1 MRLNVEVYI
10 GDLRLDLFDDEIIE
24 MNRTVKDFRELDKVF
39 SDYTQS
45 FTIPA
50 SKNNNIAMSHWYD
63 ESIATGFNPAA
74 KKAARIEINTLPFRD
89 GYLWLKSAVLKN
101 GSVDYYEVE
110 FFSEMPNILE
120 SFGKDTIPQLGTL
133 TETSNF
139 KLTYD
144 EFDDGIKG
152 TLGSGNKLIPL
163 ITSQR
168 NWNLQGRGNGIFN
181 SINYKPYSGQR
192 LANGDFVYP
201 DNRLTVVPYEVTVTE
216 GGASFYD
223 RENNWFNQVAG
234 VETDVFIVGVQTAKT
249 ETWEIKVRDADDGFA
264 IVATITSASPT
275 ASIVQNAVTARK
287 LAFQFSDIPVSDF
300 RMVIVA
306 SMRDG
311 ANFINISNS
320 YQYAAQG
327 GMFYELKPALK
338 ADFILEQIE
347 SKYSVSFTGGF
358 WNSDAWQDMY
368 MWSNRA
374 EGFGDHFKM
383 DYVQL
388 TGGSKFGGGAAVWDL
403 ATGVLTVP
411 ANSGD
416 VTVVGGIKVRM
427 SLFEEVNEYLPE
439 PKVKL
444 VCTET
449 TGTETSHDFVYLDGG
464 SIQDDYATHTF
475 SFPDSASSRTFKF
488 YVKSNFPE
496 KFDWAFA
503 SNTANLNFTAEE
515 TTVSMDDSST
525 CEFRY
530 FNHTYTDSLTNET
543 INIEGGLPDQNIA
556 EWLQNIIK
564 MFNLVI
570 LPINATTFQ
579 VETFDDWMALGSEI
593 DITKYVA
600 MDNVDVQPASLYNEL
615 KFSYAETET
624 VLGKNYA
631 QLNGGIGYGDSI
643 TEIRD
648 SFGDAISSQ
657 NFELKVPFEN
667 PSWSRLTNFAPTSDK
682 GGFLSE
688 LMVCHYINSEF
699 STTGGQTVMFYSG
712 AVVDLEPAGQVAETA
727 FDFRSFY
734 INGAHSDIV
743 NTIREYNLCFQYN
756 DKDSN
761 YTQSLNFGAEVN
773 PFTLA
778 TDTASSPSIF
788 KTFWED
794 YITDLYDLSMRR
806 TMVRAILPLNVI
818 LEIEV
823 NDVLTI
829 STKKYTINN
838 MKLNLTTGEAAFE
851 LLTLVE

>member
-10 GDLRLDLFDDEIIE
+10 GDLRLDLFDDEVIE
-24 MNRTVKDFRELDKVF
+24 INRTVKDFRELDKVF

-50 SKNNNIAMSHWYD
+50 SKNNNIAMSHWYN

-74 KKAARIEINTLPFRD
+74 KKAARIDINTLPFRE
-89 GYLWLKSAVLKN
+89 GYLWLNRAVLKN

-110 FFSEMPNILE
+110 FFSEMPNILD

-133 TETSNF
+133 TETPNF
-139 KLTYD
+139 ALEYD
-144 EFDDGIKG
+144 KFDDAIEG

-168 NWNLQGRGNGIFN
+168 NWNLQGRGNGMYN
-181 SINYKPYSGQR
+181 SINYKPYSG
-192 LANGDFVYP
+192 LFNAAGVALYP
-201 DNRLTVVPYEVTVTE
+201 DNRLTVVPYEVTISE
-216 GGASFYD
+216 GDSSFYD

-234 VETDVFIVGVQTAKT
+234 AETDVFIVGVETAKT
-249 ETWEIKVRDADDGFA
+249 ETWEIKVRDADDGFT
-264 IVATITSASPT
+264 IVATITSANPT
-275 ASIVQNAVTARK
+275 ASIVQGATARK
-287 LAFQFSDIPVSDF
+287 LAFQFYDMPVSDF
-300 RMVIVA
+300 RMEIIA

-311 ANFINISNS
+311 ADFTGIKTK

-368 MWSNRA
+368 MWSNR
-374 EGFGDHFKM
+374 EKGFGDHFKM

-403 ATGVLTVP
+403 PTGVLTVP

-449 TGTETSHDFVYLDGG
+449 TGGTETSYDYAYLDGG
-464 SIQDDYATHTF
+464 SIRDEYATHTF
-475 SFPDSASSRTFKF
+475 SFPDSASARTFKF

-515 TTVSMDDSST
+515 TTVSMDTSNT

-579 VETFDDWMALGSEI
+579 VETFDDWMASGGEI
-593 DITKYVA
+593 DITKYVD
-600 MDNVDVQPASLYNEL
+600 MDKVDVQPASLYNEL

-624 VLGKNYA
+624 VIGKNYA
-631 QLNGGIGYGDSI
+631 QLNGGIGYGDTI

-667 PSWSRLTNFAPTSDK
+667 PSWSRLTNFAPVTDEAS
-682 GGFLSE
+682 FLSE
-688 LMVCHYINSEF
+688 LMVCHYINSEL
-699 STTGGQTVMFYSG
+699 STTGGKTVMFYRG
-712 AVVDLEPAGQVAETA
+712 TTKDLSVTNQTA
-727 FDFRSFY
+727 FDFRTFY
-734 INGAHSDIV
+734 INGAHSNIA
-743 NTIREYNLCFQYN
+743 NTIQEYNVCFQYN

-778 TDTASSPSIF
+778 TDTASSPSIY

-806 TMVRAILPLNVI
+806 TMVKAILPLNLI